1 MDIAVTRMRR
11 AKQGLVLF
19 LALFS
24 TCLVASVM
32 IYTYARGNLL
42 SRVQDELTSLAK
54 IASLQVDMTQHEKLV
69 SPDQEGSPLQVEQ
82 NERLRRVLQETK
94 DVRYI
99 YTLRR
104 VPGGYAFIL
113 DAAEPVDADG
123 DGTIDKSDLLEPFT
137 AEEDGVERAFE
148 SATPSVDKEPTQDQY
163 GRFWS
168 AYVPILGEDG
178 RVAAVLGVDVNA
190 SLVEKRQA
198 ELFDIFCWSTLLSLI
213 ICALVSAIYGFRFL
227 ELEPDTKTT
236 RFRAL
241 MRQTFEVGLAI
252 VTVSAVALGSISQ
265 SNLAA
270 NRSMRLD
277 ESRHLEV
284 LSLALSSLSQAQVGG
299 SPGKVSEIASRLS
312 RSRTP
317 WLGGAYLEGLESK
330 DGRKL
335 LPNVIQRIDKES
347 RSAAANIQ
355 TLLLEEEGHA
365 MRLNMAIGTAIMVV
379 ACTFLML
386 RHRSRREG
394 QMLAAVRK
402 GRKAESDLG
411 QIVEHVPVGL
421 FTYSEEEV
429 VYANPAW
436 REMSGGGDVNA
447 VEFLNRLNPGDRTAL
462 LGILRS
468 EETEAL
474 VRDLTFRVILGAG
487 RSRHVSLKALR
498 LPGDETHAPQV
509 LAFALDIT
517 ESVEARNS
525 LQAKSQE
532 VELKNRMLAA
542 ALEDLEANLESVVRC
557 LVRAVEAKD
566 PYTAGHSERV
576 MEYSLWIGEELGLGP
591 YEMRVLE
598 LGTLVHDV
606 GKIGIADAILTKPGK
621 LTDEEYAAI
630 KTHPELGVRILEGIG
645 LFHDCMP
652 IVRWHHER
660 LDGSGYPD
668 KLKGDDI
675 PFLVRIAAVADVF
688 DAMTSTRAYRSGIE
702 PKIVLKFLREDAEK
716 GFLDPMV
723 VAALETAVARRG
735 VIPQADNNPL
745 LRKAA

>member
-1 MDIAVTRMRR
+1 MDIAVTRMKR

-32 IYTYARGNLL
+32 IYTYAQGNLL
-42 SRVQDELTSLAK
+42 GRVQDELATLAK
-54 IASLQVDMTQHEKLV
+54 IASLHVDMAKHEKLATA
-69 SPDQEGSPLQVEQ
+69 DQEGSPLQLEQ
-82 NERLRRVLQETK
+82 NTRLRRVIQETK

-99 YTLRR
+99 YTVRR
-104 VPGGYAFIL
+104 VPGGFAYVL
-113 DAAEPVDADG
+113 DAAEPVDADA
-123 DGTIDKSDLLEPFT
+123 DGTTDKSSLLEPFT
-137 AEEDGVERAFE
+137 ADTKGLERAFKT
-148 SATPSVDKEPTQDQY
+148 ATPAVDTEASQDQY

-190 SLVEKRQA
+190 SLVEKRQS

-213 ICALVSAIYGFRFL
+213 ICAIVSAIYGFRFL
-227 ELEPDTKTT
+227 ELEPDTRSS
-236 RFRAL
+236 RFRTFL
-241 MRQTFEVGLAI
+241 RQAFEIGLAV
-252 VTVSAVALGSISQ
+252 VTVVAVAMGSISQ
-265 SNLAA
+265 SNLAS
-270 NRSMRLD
+270 NRSMRLV

-284 LSLALSSLSQAQVGG
+284 LNLALSSLSQSQVGG
-299 SPGKVSEIASRLS
+299 SPGQVADIASRLS

-317 WLGGAYLEGLESK
+317 WLGGAYLEALTDKKVDEPLSN
-330 DGRKL
+330 L
-335 LPNVIQRIDKES
+335 IQRIDSES
-347 RSAAANIQ
+347 RSSAATIQ

-365 MRLNMAIGTAIMVV
+365 MRLNMAIVTAIMVV
-379 ACTFLML
+379 ACTFLLL

-394 QMLAAVRK
+394 QMIAAVRK

-436 REMSGGGDVNA
+436 KEMSGGGDVNA
-447 VEFLNRLNPGDRTAL
+447 AEFLNRLSPSDRTAL
-462 LGILRS
+462 QGILRS
-468 EETEAL
+468 EDTESL

-487 RSRHVSLKALR
+487 RSRHVSMKALQ

-542 ALEDLEANLESVVRC
+542 ALEDLESNLESVVRC

-621 LTDEEYAAI
+621 LTDLEYAEI

-668 KLKGDDI
+668 KLKGDEI
-675 PFLVRIAAVADVF
+675 PFLVRISAVADVF

-702 PKIVLKFLREDAEK
+702 PRIVLRFLKEDAEK
-716 GFLDPMV
+716 GFLDPIV

-735 VIPQADNNPL
+735 VIPQADSNPL
-745 LRKAA
+745 LRKAS